1 MSTAGHEFQGGD
13 VDLESLEGTEIDRY
27 ESIKFALDVCLA
39 LVLLFLLSPL
49 ILLSLMIV
57 RLTSKGSAIYTQ
69 QRLGRY
75 GKPFTILKIRSMY
88 RESEVDG
95 PRWSLPGDP
104 RVTPFGRFLR
114 WSHFDELPQ
123 LVNVI
128 RGEMSLIGPRP
139 ERPEIIAELE
149 RTMPEYR
156 QRLFVRPGLTGLAQ
170 VLQPPDTDLGCVRRK
185 LNYDLYYVDRVSFWF
200 DARIWVATALYFLSV
215 PAWLI
220 SIVMGFPDDTLHLNA
235 EIAS

>member
-1 MSTAGHEFQGGD
+1 MSTAGHEIRGGG
-13 VDLESLEGTEIDRY
+13 VGLASLEKTALDRY
-27 ESIKFALDVCLA
+27 ELLKYSLDVCLA
-39 LVLLFLLSPL
+39 LVLLVFLSPL
-49 ILLSLMIV
+49 ILLSLIIV

-69 QRLGRY
+69 ERLGLG

-114 WSHFDELPQ
+114 WSHLDELPQ
-123 LVNVI
+123 LINVI

-149 RTMPEYR
+149 RSMPEYR
-156 QRLFVRPGLTGLAQ
+156 QRLLVRPGLTGLSQ
-170 VLQPPDTDLGCVRRK
+170 VLQPPDTDLGSVRRK
-185 LNYDLYYVDRVSFWF
+185 LNYDLYYVEHVSFWF
-200 DARIWVATALYFLSV
+200 DVRIWIATALYFVSL
-215 PAWLI
+215 PGWLI
-220 SIVMGFPDDTLHLNA
+220 AIVMGFPDDTLHLKA